1 MGQCF
6 KYLGAVHYKFK
17 LHIAN
22 QANYLKLLRS
32 GGKQVCLEFRGTD
45 GLACTNYR
53 YNNVYLPVETIN
65 LSCVI

>member
-22 QANYLKLLRS
+22 QANYLRLLRS
-32 GGKQVCLEFRGTD
+32 GGKQVVRHKREIEAKRDRGFVLWATSE
-45 GLACTNYR
+45 
-53 YNNVYLPVETIN
+53 V
-65 LSCVI
+65 

>member
-1 MGQCF
+1 MGQRF
-6 KYLGAVHYKFK
+6 KYLGAIHYKFK

-22 QANYLKLLRS
+22 QANYLRLLRS
-32 GGKQVCLEFRGTD
+32 GGKQVCLEFKGID
-45 GLACTNYR
+45 GLVCTN